1 MIDSLSSCTA
11 TTDKASIQKFVKV
24 ITSSRDDIAE
34 KFKAELSPYS
44 IDKEIASHIS
54 NNFSKQSLIFSE
66 IGGPMMAGT
75 CSKLQEKIE
84 SILNTME
91 TVHKN

>member
-24 ITSSRDDIAE
+24 ITSSRDDIVD

-54 NNFSKQSLIFSE
+54 NNFKKQSLKFSE
-66 IGGPMMAGT
+66 ITWPLMAGT
-75 CSKLQEKIE
+75 CSKLQ
-84 SILNTME
+84 
-91 TVHKN
+91 